1 MNKIDEIALRVA
13 DECKLYIRGHYD
25 DIGWTPHDIKKFAHA
40 LIKDPELLAELSKD
54 AEPVAVIRN
63 SHQIDFIGCKDL
75 PTRTELFTHSLPAAD
90 IKQRVAEVFVTKFKR
105 HVGGDGEFWLH
116 ELENF
121 CKDGKWRE

>member
-13 DECKLYIRGHYD
+13 GVNMINKNSQAELID
-25 DIGWTPHDIKKFAHA
+25 FAHA
-40 LIKDPELLAELSKD
+40 LLAELSKD

-75 PTRTELFTHSLPAAD
+75 PARTELFTHSLPAAD

>member
-40 LIKDPELLAELSKD
+40 LLAELSKQ
-54 AEPVAVIRN
+54 EPVAVIRN

-75 PTRTELFTHSLPAAD
+75 PARTELFTHSLPAAD